1 MPWSTLRAPAR
12 AMSNLR
18 GSIETQ
24 IQAALRQ
31 VLEQTGWRPRW
42 TAHAVLGART
52 PQGGRELLLGGA
64 SASLD
69 AQLVRSVEEPDS
81 LVALPVREWDQEL
94 RQLWAM
100 GAIYLVDGA
109 SHIASSVRIKG
120 RRVLISR
127 SKVEEFTLIDG
138 EGVAL
143 IDSEVRG
150 HAVLSGPLLLKE
162 TQLDPQ
168 AVAGPMVVVEQSYVA
183 PFVKLQRTVRV
194 RASSIGAHTA
204 LEGGNHVERYPQSRS
219 QRRGFGVEVERQC
232 WLGQHVSLSGGARLG
247 EGVVVAAH
255 CAVSSDVGEHVI
267 VAGNPARALPVDL
280 HLRELSPEQAREAGY
295 QQGPPA
301 TRFPVYGACTSRWD
315 AADAVVLRYPHHGS
329 RRGLAGP
336 TLIDFHQGALEALLA
351 QAFPDNPCQVLHKQA
366 GPEVAFALRFAR
378 PPPRY
383 EKPSPALTLSL
394 AGAPGDLSAESHLE
408 QDLLEVLEEQ
418 SCDMERL
425 FSECMARAFERE
437 EILEWA
443 ELEATLCLLSR
454 RGRVHP
460 PLLPPVIASIP
471 SLAQLLTSEPPGLP
485 RAPAQEAAPAQET
498 GTPSGLQGR
507 PREQLS
513 TRTIPPVLERILNEL
528 LGDGRTAEPDVTF
541 LGLGLDSF
549 ALAHLIATIEERC
562 GVTCP
567 DLFIHNTPRKLAA
580 ALTPPG

>member
-1 MPWSTLRAPAR
+1 
-12 AMSNLR
+12 MSNLR
-18 GSIETQ
+18 DSIETQ

-42 TAHAVLGART
+42 AAHAVLGAQT

-69 AQLVRSVEEPDS
+69 AHLVRSVEEPDG
-81 LVALPVREWDQEL
+81 LVALPVREWAREL

-127 SKVEEFTLIDG
+127 SRVEEFSIIDG
-138 EGVAL
+138 DGVAL

-150 HAVLSGPLLLKE
+150 HAVLTGPLLLKG
-162 TQLDPQ
+162 TQVDPQ
-168 AVAGPMVVVEQSYVA
+168 AVIGPLVVVEQSYLA

-204 LEGGNHVERYPQSRS
+204 LEGGNHVERYPQSSS

-232 WLGQHVSLSGGARLG
+232 WIGQHVSLSGGARLG

-280 HLRELSPEQAREAGY
+280 HLRELSAEQAREAGH
-295 QQGPPA
+295 QQGAAA

-336 TLIDFHQGALEALLA
+336 TLIDFQQGALEALLA
-351 QAFPDNPCQVLHKQA
+351 QAFPDNPCQVLPKQG
-366 GPEVAFALRFAR
+366 GPEVAFELRLAR
-378 PPPRY
+378 LLPRY

-394 AGAPGDLSAESHLE
+394 AGAASDLSPESPLE
-408 QDLLEVLEEQ
+408 QDMLEVLAEQ
-418 SCDMERL
+418 SCDMESL

-443 ELEATLCLLSR
+443 ALEGTLCLLSQ
-454 RGRVHP
+454 RGWVRP
-460 PLLPPVIASIP
+460 PLLPPVIASI
-471 SLAQLLTSEPPGLP
+471 
-485 RAPAQEAAPAQET
+485 
-498 GTPSGLQGR
+498 
-507 PREQLS
+507 
-513 TRTIPPVLERILNEL
+513 
-528 LGDGRTAEPDVTF
+528 
-541 LGLGLDSF
+541 
-549 ALAHLIATIEERC
+549 
-562 GVTCP
+562 
-567 DLFIHNTPRKLAA
+567 
-580 ALTPPG
+580 